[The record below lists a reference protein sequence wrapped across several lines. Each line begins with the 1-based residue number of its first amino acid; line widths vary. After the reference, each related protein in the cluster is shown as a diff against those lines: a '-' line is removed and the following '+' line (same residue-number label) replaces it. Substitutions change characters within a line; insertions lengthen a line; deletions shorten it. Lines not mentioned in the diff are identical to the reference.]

1 MKKFKSLTNLK
12 KNDFFFKFYKA
23 LAYYLIS
30 KFPFANEFLF
40 PFQKKMHPRME
51 RILHFLQSLQAIVHA
66 LQKNH
71 EGLWSIG
78 GREHSAA

>member
-1 MKKFKSLTNLK
+1 
-12 KNDFFFKFYKA
+12 
-23 LAYYLIS
+23 
-30 KFPFANEFLF
+30 
-40 PFQKKMHPRME
+40 ME